1 MKGCE
6 DFLAIVLHAHVVS
19 AAKTLV
25 VESFDNAKDLAREIL
40 EQFVSFD
47 ANEKISR
54 ADKYLYATQLM
65 TLLLLWH
72 AFNDAVRE
80 DDGDWII
87 S

>member
-6 DFLAIVLHAHVVS
+6 DFLAIVLHAHAVS

-54 ADKYLYATQLM
+54 ADKYPY
-65 TLLLLWH
+65 
-72 AFNDAVRE
+72 
-80 DDGDWII
+80 
-87 S
+87 